1 MKCEKIDDKSD
12 KSFVHT
18 KLTLKCKV
26 IALESALRHASDG
39 DETRPVDHRQWMTW
53 PDKSVPKTPLAPFRL
68 LQL

>member
-18 KLTLKCKV
+18 RLTLKCKLV
-26 IALESALRHASDG
+26 PLEHAFRNVSDG
-39 DETRPVDHRQWMTW
+39 EEARTVDHRQWMTW